1 MSKTMYCPSCGTT
14 APIEHSLEG
23 EYLLSSCAL
32 CGLGLAVTRAS
43 RAVKQQ
49 YGATAHSSTGPMPG
63 LGTGPLPGMGT
74 GPLPGV
80 GTGPMPNLGSGPLPN
95 LGSGPLPRVPM
106 PPARPAAARSTGEVP
121 GLRPAAAR
129 ATGGEMA
136 GVRPPSGP
144 LRPAS
149 GPLRTDS
156 GAVARTPSAPLPNAA
171 AASSVDTGMTGAM
184 PVIRGPV
191 KQMRRVYV
199 VEDSEFLRTVT
210 RGLLDERQLAR
221 EVVDAAD
228 GQVFLEAYTR
238 DLVAGQKPDLIVLD
252 VKMPGMDGREAAHAV
267 RAIESALGIKATPI
281 LFFSAMLCD
290 ADFKQ
295 TLVDLGNARYIRKGD
310 GGDPAAL
317 GERIVS
323 VLERLVGAR
332 AA

>member
-49 YGATAHSSTGPMPG
+49 YGAIAHSSTGP
-63 LGTGPLPGMGT
+63 LPGIGT

-80 GTGPMPNLGSGPLPN
+80 GTGPIPNLGSGPLPN
-95 LGSGPLPRVPM
+95 LGSGPSPSVVT
-106 PPARPAAARSTGEVP
+106 PPARPALGRSTGEVP
-121 GLRPAAAR
+121 GVRPAAAR
-129 ATGGEMA
+129 ATGEVT
-136 GVRPPSGP
+136 GVRV
-144 LRPAS
+144 AS
-149 GPLRTDS
+149 GPLRADS
-156 GAVARTPSAPLPNAA
+156 GAVARTSPASLPNIAA
-171 AASSVDTGMTGAM
+171 AASIDTGMTGAM

-238 DLVAGQKPDLIVLD
+238 DLAAGQKPDLIVLD

-267 RAIESALGIKATPI
+267 RAIESALGVKATPI